1 MKVTYLQ
8 NAGVIIENLGEKI
21 LCDPW
26 LVDGCYYGSWYH
38 YPKFDFDPKE
48 FNDIDYIYISHI
60 HQDHFD
66 IKTLQQLK
74 KDIPVLIH
82 EFPQKYFKKNIE
94 ELGFKV
100 EEISNNK
107 RTNLGKT
114 WINILAADNCDPE
127 ICSRAFGCNFGFNQ
141 FGTNQIDTF
150 SVIDN
155 DEQVI
160 VNSNDCPYEIG
171 QGTAKLIK
179 EQYSDIDLFLVGYTG
194 ASDYPCSYDLET
206 SEKEIEA
213 KKKKSKRLKNA
224 VDYIHIFNPKHY
236 MPFAG
241 RYVLGGKLT
250 PLMKHK
256 GESTLDEGFNYLL
269 KNIDQEKNKGIALN
283 MKSYFDLDTKKT
295 SESYVPENKQE
306 REHYIQNVLSKLK
319 LDYEEDPYPELDSI
333 LKLIPTAYDKFER
346 QRKMINYSTDT
357 VVLINLDNEQLLL
370 VPVNGDD
377 FKIIKT
383 NELDNFQK
391 YLYLS
396 LDRRLFFKILQGSKK
411 ANWNSAEIGC
421 HILWKRVPNIY
432 DRPLMYCLNFFH
444 TG

>member
-8 NAGVIIENLGEKI
+8 NAGVIITNLGEKI

-38 YPKFDFDPKE
+38 YPKFDFNPKE
-48 FNDIDYIYISHI
+48 FDDIDYIYISHI
-60 HQDHFD
+60 HPDHFD

-82 EFPQKYFKKNIE
+82 EFPQKFFKENIE

-100 EEISNNK
+100 EEIPHNK

-114 WINILAADNCDPE
+114 WINIIAADNCDPE
-127 ICSRAFGCNFGFNQ
+127 ICSRVFGCNFGFNK

-171 QGTAKLIK
+171 QSTAKMIK

-194 ASDYPCSYDLET
+194 ASDYPCSYNLES

-213 KKKKSKRLKNA
+213 RKKKSKRLQNA
-224 VDYIHIFNPKHY
+224 VDYIHILNPKYY

-250 PLMKHK
+250 SLMKYK

-269 KNIDQEKNKGIALN
+269 QNIDQEKNKGIVLN
-283 MKSYFDLDTKKT
+283 IKSSFDLDTKQT
-295 SESYVPENKQE
+295 SEPYIPENKQE

-319 LDYEEDPYPELDSI
+319 LDYEEDPYPKLDSI
-333 LKLIPTAYDKFER
+333 LKLIPKAYDRFER
-346 QRKMINYSTDT
+346 CRKIINYSTDT
-357 VVLINLDNEQLLL
+357 VILIKLDNEKLLL
-370 VPVNGDD
+370 VPVNGDG

-396 LDRRLFFKILQGSKK
+396 LDMRLFSKILHGSKK
-411 ANWNSAEIGC
+411 AHWNNAEIGC

-432 DRPLMYCLNFFH
+432 NRSLMYCLNYLH
-444 TG
+444 N